1 MLIFAYGD
9 SSMHRKKI
17 YISYSANAHGA
28 ELQSLLQSLPA
39 CKHCSPS
46 TLLFNTQQHNLPD
59 MVGSPRKL

>member
-28 ELQSLLQSLPA
+28 ELQELAAELACLQALQP
-39 CKHCSPS
+39 
-46 TLLFNTQQHNLPD
+46 FNVALQHTAT
-59 MVGSPRKL
+59 